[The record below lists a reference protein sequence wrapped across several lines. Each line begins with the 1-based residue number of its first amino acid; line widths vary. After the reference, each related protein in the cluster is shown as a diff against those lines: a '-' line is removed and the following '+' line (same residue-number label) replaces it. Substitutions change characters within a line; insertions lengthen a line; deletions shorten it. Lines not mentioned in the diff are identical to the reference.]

1 MSWSFTSLL
10 GMFYNI
16 LSRNTNVFHSLVRIL
31 KTPQNVNGSIFDF
44 IFRSFCS
51 SRERSVNLSSSL
63 NSLEKSQGDL
73 ENKLGSIQDQHQQ
86 DASKLK
92 IQLTQAESRTKDL
105 QKEVQATEDHPDLLL
120 KLSCQN
126 AQHINHFYSARMH

>member
-1 MSWSFTSLL
+1 
-10 GMFYNI
+10 MFYNI
-16 LSRNTNVFHSLVRIL
+16 LSRDTNVFHSLVRIL

-126 AQHINHFYSARMH
+126 AQHIIIFIQQGCIKID